1 VNSRAQTGDFR
12 EGDKVLDT
20 DVDLPAMMMG
30 HLKDIT
36 ERSRTLTI
44 DIHHLREGFRIGKV
58 DQILELLTKLEGTI
72 EGTEGFI
79 EETETVMHLQLNN
92 CHVSF
97 DVDPHLVD
105 QITDR
110 KLSQSAFD
118 RYARTDNLIYLMTY
132 CTHYVCFY

>member
-1 VNSRAQTGDFR
+1 
-12 EGDKVLDT
+12 VLNT

-36 ERSRTLTI
+36 ERSRKLTM
-44 DIHHLREGFRIGKV
+44 DIHYLREGFRIGKV
-58 DQILELLTKLEGTI
+58 DQILESLTKLEGAV
-72 EGTEGFI
+72 EGTEVFI
-79 EETETVMHLQLNN
+79 EETEAAMHLQLNH

-118 RYARTDNLIYLMTY
+118 RYVRS
-132 CTHYVCFY
+132 H